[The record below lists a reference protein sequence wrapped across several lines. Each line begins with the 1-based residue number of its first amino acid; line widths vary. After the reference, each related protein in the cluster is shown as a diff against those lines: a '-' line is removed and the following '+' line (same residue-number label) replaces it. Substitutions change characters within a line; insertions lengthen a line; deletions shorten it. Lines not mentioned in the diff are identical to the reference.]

1 MQVPQVRQELGILGT
16 TAGNLVGAGTL
27 VGGPSM
33 LPMTGG
39 YGPERRQGGL
49 MDPRNYGMYGQSS
62 PRNNSLNGQS
72 FQGLT
77 SCTGCGFQQ
86 GACQGFGGS
95 RAVEFSRV
103 HAKVFNKDVK
113 DFKVAQAVEFSKVH
127 VWELH
132 VQVKAVV
139 KECHVFQVKDET

>member
-1 MQVPQVRQELGILGT
+1 MSR
-16 TAGNLVGAGTL
+16 
-27 VGGPSM
+27 
-33 LPMTGG
+33 
-39 YGPERRQGGL
+39 
-49 MDPRNYGMYGQSS
+49 
-62 PRNNSLNGQS
+62 
-72 FQGLT
+72 
-77 SCTGCGFQQ
+77 
-86 GACQGFGGS
+86 FGGA

-132 VQVKAVV
+132 VQVKTVV